1 MEWEEKQRT
10 EDGKGVYYESV
21 TPHGRRA
28 YVIQRNRDFPLWGS
42 SINLGPYAPGLDVS
56 EGSIFVGPSYIVK
69 TAKDAMRLCE
79 RAVIAAGL

>member
-1 MEWEEKQRT
+1 M
-10 EDGKGVYYESV
+10 
-21 TPHGRRA
+21 
-28 YVIQRNRDFPLWGS
+28 IIPLWGS